1 MRANSV
7 LKQKDT
13 VREYKISKQTVS
25 DILKQEKT
33 WLIIE
38 TGTPSAKQ
46 MRNRKPAFIEVDD
59 AMKLWVDHVLIRGDI
74 DLNDSIIMERALTF
88 AKEFGFES
96 KFLASSGWL
105 KNFKKRNNNRIKSAR

>member
-1 MRANSV
+1 MRANSA

-13 VREYKISKQTVS
+13 VGEYKISKQAVS

-38 TGTPSAKQ
+38 TETPSAKQ

-59 AMKLWVDHVLIRGDI
+59 AMNKRGRQISTSFLHSSLKLNL
-74 DLNDSIIMERALTF
+74 LLSFMP
-88 AKEFGFES
+88 
-96 KFLASSGWL
+96 
-105 KNFKKRNNNRIKSAR
+105 